1 MSNDK
6 SYYVYV
12 YRHPVT
18 MLPFYVG
25 KGKDSRMFKHLYET
39 YENTENRKKYA
50 VIKNLLSHGILPVIS
65 RYAKNL
71 DEETAYQIEEMLI
84 QRWGR
89 QGFEKNGL
97 LTNICVGNRPPSSQG
112 RILSEQAR
120 HNLSQAKIGEKN
132 PMYGRTG
139 IESPRYGKPGQ
150 IGENNGFYGKKHTPE
165 SLAVIGQ
172 KSRELHTGRK
182 RSEETRA
189 KMRAARKQQVITEE
203 TKQKLREA
211 NRGKKQSAETI
222 EKRRQTQIGRSRP
235 SKKWIWVITSPN
247 DVIFHVPSLTAFCRE
262 HLLNE
267 NQMRKVENRSIRT
280 KNGWTVKK
288 LPAG

>member
-84 QRWGR
+84 QKWGR
-89 QGFEKNGL
+89 QGFEENGL

-139 IESPRYGKPGQ
+139 VDCPAYGKPGRV
-150 IGENNGFYGKKHTPE
+150 GETNGFYGKKHTPE
-165 SLAVIGQ
+165 SLAIMGQ
-172 KSRELHTGRK
+172 KSQAFHTGRK
-182 RSEETRA
+182 RSDDTRA
-189 KMRAARKQQVITEE
+189 KMRDAQLNKVVTEE

-211 NRGKKQSAETI
+211 NLGKKQSAETI
-222 EKRRQTQIGRSRP
+222 EKRRQKHLGQKRSEETRA
-235 SKKWIWVITSPN
+235 KM
-247 DVIFHVPSLTAFCRE
+247 RE
-262 HLLNE
+262 A
-267 NQMRKVENRSIRT
+267 RKNKAVKAT
-280 KNGWTVKK
+280 K
-288 LPAG
+288 PE